1 MINNSLY
8 FSYLKAVCSL
18 SKLYSQS
25 NIPFL
30 YYRLAENIYCKAF
43 EAENLSRSDIAYDAK
58 LGNIGI
64 GIKTFIDK
72 KNSNEKIAEF
82 NSLSGQLRNLKEKEL
97 AIKLAKFRNERIE
110 FANRTYGINKAI
122 YHCIARNNNSLKIFE
137 NSYDLID
144 LNNIKIGKPKEASFS
159 FTDEKNEYSFN
170 YSKSTLYKKFIT
182 PENAIDISIEIL
194 DDPLELILQL
204 FKKQITISD
213 KFVVAEIDFVILPL
227 YSLRESKPNLKVVS
241 SKSGLNQWNA
251 GGRKRDVGEIYI
263 PIPSIIHKKY
273 PQFFP
278 DRNIPFN
285 LHVPTGEIL
294 NAKLCQEN
302 SKALMTNPNK
312 ALSDWLLRKV
322 LKLKEYEILTYE
334 KLKIIGIDSVRITK
348 IDTENY
354 KIDFAKINSFENLIT
369 QKNELEEE

>member
-137 NSYDLID
+137 TSYDLID

>member
-322 LKLKEYEILTYE
+322 LKLKEGEILTYE
-334 KLKIIGIDSVRITK
+334 RLMLIGVDSVRITK
-348 IDTENY
+348 IDNKNY

>member
-137 NSYDLID
+137 TSYDLID

-354 KIDFAKINSFENLIT
+354 KIDFAGIDNYDNFINKETEI
-369 QKNELEEE
+369 EEE

>member
-137 NSYDLID
+137 TSYDLID

-322 LKLKEYEILTYE
+322 LKLKEGEILTYE
-334 KLKIIGIDSVRITK
+334 RLMLIGVDSVRITK
-348 IDTENY
+348 IDNKNY

>member
-354 KIDFAKINSFENLIT
+354 KIDFAGIDNYDNFINKETEI
-369 QKNELEEE
+369 EEE